1 MVHTNSTLHP
11 KTPQQELWAYLKSD
25 EQQRNVA
32 SYLRN
37 LKRQAQED
45 ICYGLIAYLQHGLKR
60 QFSDEWLNRHYL
72 GLVNYLQAE
81 IAEGRL

>member
-1 MVHTNSTLHP
+1 MAKIELTPHP

-32 SYLRN
+32 SALRN

-45 ICYGLIAYLQHGLKR
+45 ICYGLMAYLQHGLKR
-60 QFSDEWLNRHYL
+60 QFSDEWLNRHFL

-81 IAEGRL
+81 RIEGKL